1 MKTQLVLLLRKSPA
15 KFKTLFGSVG
25 HVAIGSNIAE
35 KWNMKSPVLSKR
47 QEFRSNI
54 SSILWSIVA
63 VVESG
68 MLPAFLAHMDA
79 QLLSA
84 PSNKVLSRI
93 PSHFTGSMHTVQHVT
108 YAGAIRH
115 PDSGINF
122 NQPLPFLL
130 PPSNDGDSDNDS
142 DQSNDDDVIHPPN
155 ARKPPGRPPK
165 RRLKDSKVTPEKRRE
180 VHCSRC
186 DGVGHYESTCN
197 ERI

>member
-68 MLPAFLAHMDA
+68 VLLAFLAHMDV

-93 PSHFTGSMHTVQHVT
+93 PSHFTGSMHTVQHT

-115 PDSGINF
+115 PDFG
-122 NQPLPFLL
+122 NQLQPAAAIPFA
-130 PPSNDGDSDNDS
+130 SF
-142 DQSNDDDVIHPPN
+142 
-155 ARKPPGRPPK
+155 K
-165 RRLKDSKVTPEKRRE
+165 
-180 VHCSRC
+180 
-186 DGVGHYESTCN
+186 
-197 ERI
+197 